1 MSSFA
6 CLGVCEELCDTCKG
20 LGWKKPTDIQ
30 FKVIPFALQGK
41 DIVGLAETGSGKTG
55 AFAIPILQNL
65 LRKPHYN
72 YALILTPTRELALQ
86 IRQHF
91 LDIGSKFGL
100 KVLCLVGGQHVEDQ
114 HKVLKNTK
122 HHIIVGTPGRIVYHI
137 ENSKEL
143 CLQRIRYFVLDEADR
158 MLGGNF
164 DSQLETILSKL
175 PEKRKT
181 YLFSATM
188 SGNLEKLQTACLR
201 MPVRL
206 ETAKKYTTVDN
217 LDHAFVFLPD
227 QRKDAYVVKLL
238 ADLCGSTCESRTIVF
253 VATARESVRLGEILR
268 FITSR
273 DRVVILNG
281 LMRQDK
287 RGVAFQKFK
296 SGEASVMVATDLA
309 SRGLDIPEVQLV
321 INYDIPSHPASWSE
335 AAKDYIHRVGRTA
348 RAGRPGRAVSL
359 VTPYSVTRLKII
371 ESTLGYQI
379 TQLAWVDPCKT
390 DPQLLSKVAEAAAH
404 AKSVI
409 RASDKRQKRMEM
421 RRSKKR
427 KLDLANTNESVEP
440 HSEESGDDI

>member
-1 MSSFA
+1 MTK
-6 CLGVCEELCDTCKG
+6 GVCKELCDTCRE

-30 FKVIPFALQGK
+30 SKVIPVALQGK

-55 AFAIPILQNL
+55 AFAIPILQDI
-65 LRKPHYN
+65 LRKPRYN
-72 YALILTPTRELALQ
+72 YALIVTPTRELALQ

-114 HKVLKNTK
+114 YKVLKNAK
-122 HHIIVGTPGRIVYHI
+122 HYIIVGTPGRIVYHI

-143 CLQRIRYFVLDEADR
+143 CLRRIGYFVVDEADR

-164 DSQLETILSKL
+164 DSQLESILSRL
-175 PEKRKT
+175 PEKRRN

-188 SGNLEKLQTACLR
+188 TGNLEKVQAACLR
-201 MPVRL
+201 KPVRL

-238 ADLCGSTCESRTIVF
+238 ADLGGSTSCESRTIVF
-253 VATARESVRLGEILR
+253 VATARESVRVGEILR
-268 FITSR
+268 YITGE

-287 RGVAFQKFK
+287 RGVALQKFK
-296 SGEASVMVATDLA
+296 SGEASIMVATDLA
-309 SRGLDIPEVQLV
+309 ARGLDIPEVQLV
-321 INYDIPSHPASWSE
+321 INYDIPSHRASWSE
-335 AAKDYIHRVGRTA
+335 AAKAYIHRVGRTA

-371 ESTLGYQI
+371 ESTLGSQI
-379 TQLAWVDPCKT
+379 AQL
-390 DPQLLSKVAEAAAH
+390 
-404 AKSVI
+404 
-409 RASDKRQKRMEM
+409 
-421 RRSKKR
+421 
-427 KLDLANTNESVEP
+427 
-440 HSEESGDDI
+440 